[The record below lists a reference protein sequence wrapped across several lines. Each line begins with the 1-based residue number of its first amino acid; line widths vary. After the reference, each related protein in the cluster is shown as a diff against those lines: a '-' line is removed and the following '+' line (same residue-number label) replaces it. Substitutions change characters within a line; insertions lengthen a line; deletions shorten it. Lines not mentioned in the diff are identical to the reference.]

1 MDTCH
6 LSDAGYPVATDFDGI
21 LAEFD
26 RVIGLDQ
33 LAAIH
38 INDSKN
44 PQGAHKDRHAN
55 IGDGHLGFDVLHYI
69 VHHPK
74 LDNIPKI
81 LETPY
86 IDDPA
91 KEGSKIAPYKE
102 EIERLLK

>member
-1 MDTCH
+1 M
-6 LSDAGYPVATDFDGI
+6 SDAGYPVATDFDGI

-26 RVIGLDQ
+26 RIIGLDQ
-33 LAAIH
+33 LVAIH
-38 INDSKN
+38 INDTKN

-55 IGDGHLGFDVLHYI
+55 IGDGYLGFNALHYI

-74 LDNIPKI
+74 LDNVIKI

-91 KEGSKIAPYKE
+91 KEGNKIAPYKE
-102 EIERLLK
+102 EIEKLLK